1 MVRQPCDP
9 AVKAKENQDVSQCV
23 VYGADELRAFDQ
35 GTALDDEMT
44 QHAFFFTS
52 AEKQLVVHE
61 CVLLCFLAGAPLA
74 NRGGFSF
81 FLCVQLMFWGVLGRL
96 KVLTKRGRNP
106 TKTQRE
112 HLRWGKPFRLTDHIL
127 K

>member
-81 FLCVQLMFWGVLGRL
+81 FLSVCSADVLGSSGAPQSAH
-96 KVLTKRGRNP
+96 KEGQKSNKNPKR
-106 TKTQRE
+106 TFKM
-112 HLRWGKPFRLTDHIL
+112 GKALSPD
-127 K
+127 